1 MSAQLPSDDPFFTR
15 NQPAYQGLR
24 IGDYTYGKPKLDWW
38 DAGTCSIGKFCSFAD
53 DVTIFGGGE
62 HHADRVTTYPFSV
75 PELAGH
81 FPGATSIPGHPAT
94 KGPVVIGNDVWV
106 ASGARI
112 LSGVTVGDGA
122 VIGAG
127 AVVTRD
133 VPPYA
138 IVAGNPAKVIRL
150 RFNEEQIARLLE
162 IRWWDWDK
170 ETISRH
176 LPLLLGKDIDAFI
189 EAAGKLPPNAC
200 TDLPS
205 LKKDLLILNSSLPL
219 EEIKGFDPSDW
230 REAGRLPFGPK
241 TLAELGQLGP
251 ESRDAIYAEI
261 DQRAGI
267 PALQQILPAF
277 SHILRTGGYALLTL
291 TPLPSEAARKSLLEM
306 LKNEGFP
313 TCALVP
319 LPDGEMLA
327 LACKTAQPKESM
339 LSLINQHR
347 HGEIKNQG
355 QGGGVRQDNP
365 QLAWPSFMHP
375 WHWGGLKDLDKFNAC
390 LKDATSQVAFSV
402 FAGDNLFTINKY
414 NSFLHDKTFMKAWQE
429 NCVEVTDQAIVWRRY
444 ILCLLAFHAAHL
456 GGDFVEAGCYRG
468 TASKTILDYLGDLA
482 RAKTFWLYDLFE
494 HPDHAL
500 NHAMPGHSPELYG
513 WVKKRFEPYPN
524 VRIMRGLIPQIF
536 AESSPEKIC
545 WLHIDL
551 NQAPAEMATLEAL
564 FERVVPG
571 GIVIFDDYECLGYR
585 AQKEAQDPWLA
596 QRGYRAIP
604 LPTGQGIVI
613 KR

>member
-15 NQPAYQGLR
+15 NQPAYRGLR

-53 DVTIFGGGE
+53 GVTIFGGGE
-62 HHADRVTTYPFSV
+62 HHADWVTTYPFSAL
-75 PELAGH
+75 ELAGH

-150 RFNEEQIARLLE
+150 RFTEEQIARLLE

-189 EAAGKLPPNAC
+189 EAAAKLPPNAS

-219 EEIKGFDPSDW
+219 EEMKGFDPSDW

-261 DQRAGI
+261 DLRAEM

-277 SHILRTGGYALLTL
+277 SHILKTGGYALLTL
-291 TPLPSEAARKSLLEM
+291 RPLPSEAARKSLLEM

-355 QGGGVRQDNP
+355 QGVTDVH
-365 QLAWPSFMHP
+365 SM
-375 WHWGGLKDLDKFNAC
+375 
-390 LKDATSQVAFSV
+390 
-402 FAGDNLFTINKY
+402 
-414 NSFLHDKTFMKAWQE
+414 FLHFRDGVA
-429 NCVEVTDQAIVWRRY
+429 
-444 ILCLLAFHAAHL
+444 
-456 GGDFVEAGCYRG
+456 
-468 TASKTILDYLGDLA
+468 
-482 RAKTFWLYDLFE
+482 
-494 HPDHAL
+494 
-500 NHAMPGHSPELYG
+500 
-513 WVKKRFEPYPN
+513 
-524 VRIMRGLIPQIF
+524 
-536 AESSPEKIC
+536 
-545 WLHIDL
+545 
-551 NQAPAEMATLEAL
+551 
-564 FERVVPG
+564 
-571 GIVIFDDYECLGYR
+571 
-585 AQKEAQDPWLA
+585 
-596 QRGYRAIP
+596 
-604 LPTGQGIVI
+604 
-613 KR
+613 